1 MVDILKVWKEHNG
14 RCSFKVSMEIEIAA
28 IRSLIGHLE
37 GKQVNVYAIG
47 YKYDALLKVI
57 PNNVIKYTEMHTTD
71 VSAFCSVFT
80 SLDFIH
86 AFYIAS
92 VERCKSKYIL
102 GFTKLDV
109 PIKLRALIP
118 LVTDL
123 DTNTYCENNFG
134 VEFNPED
141 QTRFDNI
148 NDAMTE
154 TIGIFDNNYENLIAC
169 IQGSTV
175 PYKSPYDFR
184 EEFARS
190 RGWEPDLDLSVH
202 MFAEIDKYYNPSS
215 LFERATH
222 YQTLIAD
229 RERLLSVNKAKVD
242 TVNGLITY
250 LIGRQVLVLSKNG
263 SFGEQLDE
271 LRLKRGNL
279 SHNIHSSMKSI
290 PLLDE
295 STGGY
300 ILCKSG
306 NNKGQPKMFGETV
319 LTRLMVDK
327 FNAKAFNWLCI
338 TGSIDK
344 KVSILDVDVLIITS
358 YKTLAYHELKARIAG
373 LTFKKYP
380 SILNVVMLGTKEQET
395 VTTMQKKFSIAAHTF
410 LSIPEVTI

>member
-14 RCSFKVSMEIEIAA
+14 RCSFKVSMEDEINA
-28 IRSLIGHLE
+28 IQKLVGHLE

-47 YKYDALLKVI
+47 YKYDALVKLL
-57 PNNVIKYTEMHTTD
+57 PNNVIKYTEMHGDKT
-71 VSAFCSVFT
+71 VAFCSVFT
-80 SLDFIH
+80 SLEFIH
-86 AFYIAS
+86 AFYVAS

-102 GFTKLDV
+102 GFTKAEV
-109 PIKLRALIP
+109 PIRLRDLIP

-123 DTNTYCENNFG
+123 GTNTYCENNFG
-134 VEFNPED
+134 VVFNAED

-148 NDAMTE
+148 NEAMTE
-154 TIGIFDNNYENLIAC
+154 TIGIFDNNYDNLIAC
-169 IQGSTV
+169 IQGTTV
-175 PYKSPYDFR
+175 PNMSPYDFR

-190 RGWEPDLDLSVH
+190 RGWEPDLDTEIH
-202 MFAEIDKYYNPSS
+202 MFAEIDKYYNPTA

-229 RERLLSVNKAKVD
+229 RERLLSVNKSKVD
-242 TVNGLITY
+242 TVNGLISY
-250 LIGRQVLVLSKNG
+250 LVGRQVLILSKNG
-263 SFGEQLDE
+263 TFGEQLDE
-271 LRLKRGNL
+271 LRLKRGEL
-279 SHNIHSSMKSI
+279 SHNIHASMKSI
-290 PLLDE
+290 PLFDE
-295 STGGY
+295 SKGGY

-344 KVSILDVDVLIITS
+344 KVSIIDVDVLIITS
-358 YKTLAYHELKARIAG
+358 YKTLAYHELKSRIAG

-380 SILNVVMLGTKEQET
+380 SILNVVMLGTKEQES
-395 VTTMQKKFSIAAHTF
+395 VTTLQKKFSISAHTF